1 MRKFLTILAVGV
13 ALSACSD
20 ENMEKWKE
28 MNKDRIQETPKE
40 DPNLPTVKGDVEAV
54 KKTLRD
60 INDAVHDKVDSMLEK
75 KNEQ

>member
-1 MRKFLTILAVGV
+1 MNKLLTALALGL
-13 ALSACSD
+13 ALTACSD

-40 DPNLPTVKGDVEAV
+40 DPNLPSVKGDVEAV
-54 KKTLRD
+54 KKTLRN

-75 KNEQ
+75 KKEQ